1 MGFRIGFHSDR
12 GLIMLQNLFLASPF
26 SLPCN
31 TSRFLCLLS
40 SSFHPFLESWSAAL
54 RTCCS
59 FFFLSKAERS
69 GSSPFYGYLSGSAK
83 AVERPCAREARH
95 HDNPSL
101 EPGCAVRKITF
112 LKQPREM
119 GLLMIK
125 QLSSDYYAL
134 KLELPCIMLEDRI
147 WGSRTGKLLIQIRTG
162 IKILDSCLSHVFSDA
177 FVLTWTIRDRACIT
191 INWTLGTTK
200 WARKGTR
207 TKADSPVT
215 ASSDVLEKEEI
226 VLIWSQSY

>member
-1 MGFRIGFHSDR
+1 M
-12 GLIMLQNLFLASPF
+12 A
-26 SLPCN
+26 
-31 TSRFLCLLS
+31 TSVEAR
-40 SSFHPFLESWSAAL
+40 
-54 RTCCS
+54 
-59 FFFLSKAERS
+59 
-69 GSSPFYGYLSGSAK
+69 K

-125 QLSSDYYAL
+125 QLSSDYYVL

-200 WARKGTR
+200 CTWKWIR

-215 ASSDVLEKEEI
+215 ASSDVLEKE
-226 VLIWSQSY
+226 VLVHIWSQSFSRICSRNHLIYELWNLHIIGNSNRPNLECLE